1 MSDLRDV
8 IDADVL
14 MAAYANA
21 VRKRD
26 DWLQAVVEYHD
37 DENEAKAIADSAQNE
52 LIDVTIA
59 SVIAA
64 LGDSGRVV
72 VDRARFER
80 MFNVVT
86 AAYEELSESADYGGG
101 GTSHT
106 CAAVEWLQ
114 PGDLEPL
121 P

>member
-1 MSDLRDV
+1 MSELREN
-8 IDADVL
+8 
-14 MAAYANA
+14 AARLVEQILTEPNRA
-21 VRKRD
+21 KRHLD
-26 DWLQAVVEYHD
+26 SYAVVD
-37 DENEAKAIADSAQNE
+37 AVIGAIEA
-52 LIDVTIA
+52 
-59 SVIAA
+59 
-64 LGDSGRVV
+64 SGRIVI
-72 VDRARFER
+72 DRARFER
-80 MFNVVT
+80 SFNVVT